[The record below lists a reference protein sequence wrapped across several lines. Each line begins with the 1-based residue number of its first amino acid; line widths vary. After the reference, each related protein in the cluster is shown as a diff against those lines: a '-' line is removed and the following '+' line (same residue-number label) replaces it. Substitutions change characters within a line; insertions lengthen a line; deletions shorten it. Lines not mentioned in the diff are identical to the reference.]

1 MKPTSRIGVLVLMVP
16 ALAIYVFGVV
26 VPFIGTFGLSF
37 FRWNGFGTPEW
48 AGLDNY
54 TRAFADLVFRSTFV
68 HVGIYIAVTLLLEVA
83 VGLVLAGFISA
94 SRGTGFHRVALFIPV
109 MLPMVVVAVLWRAVY
124 NPDSGILN
132 ALLAKIGLGAS
143 SMVWLGDPR
152 TALLAISIV
161 SGWVFAGF
169 FMAIFLA
176 ALHRLPA
183 DVIESA
189 RLDGAGE
196 MRIFWRIKVPMIRP
210 VTLLAVLLC
219 VTGGLQGFDLFYVM
233 TNGGPY
239 NTTEV
244 PTTYMV
250 KAVFRDGEIG
260 YGSALSVLVTI
271 VGLAIAAVFY
281 VYQKRNPVN
290 VEY

>member
-1 MKPTSRIGVLVLMVP
+1 MKPTSRTGVLVLVLP
-16 ALAIYVFGVV
+16 ALLIYAFAVL
-26 VPFIGTFGLSF
+26 VPFVGTIGLSF
-37 FRWNGFGTPEW
+37 TRWNGFGTPEW

-54 TRAFADLVFRSTFV
+54 LRAFKDAVFMSTFG
-68 HVGIYIAVTLLLEVA
+68 HVAIYIAATLVLEVLL
-83 VGLVLAGFISA
+83 GLVLAGFIA
-94 SRGTGFHRVALFIPV
+94 AHKWTGFYRVALFIPV
-109 MLPMVVVAVLWRAVY
+109 MLPMVVVAVLWRTIF
-124 NPDSGILN
+124 NPDVGILN
-132 ALLAKIGLGAS
+132 AVLKRIGFQDVS
-143 SMVWLGDPR
+143 FVWLGDPR
-152 TALLAISIV
+152 TALLSICVV

-176 ALHRLPA
+176 ALTRLPP
-183 DVIESA
+183 DVVESA

-196 MRIFWRIKVPMIRP
+196 VKIFWRIKVPMIRQ
-210 VTLLAVLLC
+210 VVLLAVLLC

-250 KAVFRDGEIG
+250 KSVFRDGEIG
-260 YGSALSVLVTI
+260 YGASLSVLVTI
-271 VGLAIAAVFY
+271 VGLIIAGGFWY
-281 VYQKRNPVN
+281 YQRRHPAD

>member
-1 MKPTSRIGVLVLMVP
+1 MKPTSRTGVLVLVLP
-16 ALAIYVFGVV
+16 ALLIYTFAVL
-26 VPFIGTFGLSF
+26 VPFVGTFGLSF
-37 FRWNGFGTPEW
+37 TRWNGFGTPEW

-54 TRAFADLVFRSTFV
+54 LRAFKDAVFMSTFG
-68 HVGIYIAVTLLLEVA
+68 HVAIYIAATLVLEVLL
-83 VGLVLAGFISA
+83 GLVLAGFIA
-94 SRGTGFHRVALFIPV
+94 AHKWTGFYRVALFIPV
-109 MLPMVVVAVLWRAVY
+109 MLPMVVVAVLWRTIF
-124 NPDSGILN
+124 NPDVGILN
-132 ALLAKIGLGAS
+132 AVLKRIGFQDVS
-143 SMVWLGDPR
+143 FVWLGDPR
-152 TALLAISIV
+152 TALLSICVV

-176 ALHRLPA
+176 ALTRLPP
-183 DVIESA
+183 DVVESA

-196 MRIFWRIKVPMIRP
+196 VKIFWRIKVPMIRQ
-210 VTLLAVLLC
+210 VVLLAVLLC

-250 KAVFRDGEIG
+250 KSVFRDGEIG
-260 YGSALSVLVTI
+260 YGASLSVLVTI
-271 VGLAIAAVFY
+271 VGLIIAGGFWY
-281 VYQKRNPVN
+281 YQRRHPAD

>member
-1 MKPTSRIGVLVLMVP
+1 VKPTSRTGVLVLVLP
-16 ALAIYVFGVV
+16 ALLIYAFAVL
-26 VPFIGTFGLSF
+26 VPFVGTIGLSF
-37 FRWNGFGTPEW
+37 TRWNGFGTPEW

-54 TRAFADLVFRSTFV
+54 LRAFKDAVFMSTFG
-68 HVGIYIAVTLLLEVA
+68 HVAIYIAATLVLEVLL
-83 VGLVLAGFISA
+83 GLVLAGFIA
-94 SRGTGFHRVALFIPV
+94 AHKWTGFYRVALFIPV
-109 MLPMVVVAVLWRAVY
+109 MLPMVVVAVLWRTIF
-124 NPDSGILN
+124 NPDVGILN
-132 ALLAKIGLGAS
+132 AVLKRIGFQDVS
-143 SMVWLGDPR
+143 FVWLGDPR
-152 TALLAISIV
+152 TALLSICVV

-176 ALHRLPA
+176 ALTRLPP
-183 DVIESA
+183 DVVESA

-196 MRIFWRIKVPMIRP
+196 VKIFWRIKVPMIRQ
-210 VTLLAVLLC
+210 VVLLAVLLC

-250 KAVFRDGEIG
+250 KSVFRDGEIG
-260 YGSALSVLVTI
+260 YGASLSVLVTI
-271 VGLAIAAVFY
+271 VGLIIAGGFWY
-281 VYQKRNPVN
+281 YQRRHPAD

>member
-1 MKPTSRIGVLVLMVP
+1 VKPTSRAGVLVLVLP
-16 ALAIYVFGVV
+16 AVLIYAFAVV
-26 VPFIGTFGLSF
+26 VPFIGTVGLSF
-37 FRWNGFGTPEW
+37 TRWNGYGSPQW
-48 AGLDNY
+48 AGIDNY
-54 TRAFADLVFRSTFV
+54 IRAIKDTVFMSTFG
-68 HVGIYIAVTLLLEVA
+68 HAAFYIAVTLILEVG
-83 VGLVLAGFISA
+83 VGLVLAAFISA
-94 SRGTGFHRVALFIPV
+94 QRFTGFYRIALFIPV
-109 MLPMVVVAVLWRAVY
+109 MLPMVVVAVLWRTVY
-124 NPDSGILN
+124 NPDVGILN
-132 ALLAKIGLGAS
+132 AGLKRIGLDSGF
-143 SMVWLGDPR
+143 VWLGDPR
-152 TALLAISIV
+152 TALLAISVV

-176 ALHRLPA
+176 ALHRLPQ

-196 MRIFWRIKVPMIRP
+196 VRLFWKIKVPMIRN

-250 KAVFRDGEIG
+250 KSVFRDQEIG

-271 VGLAIAAVFY
+271 VGLFIAVGFWY
-281 VYQKRNPVN
+281 YQRRRPTD